1 MTNRVIFNTQTKT
14 YNFQKFN
21 TLFKQYITIT
31 SNTNINQLLVS
42 AARIGETIPYNFTIT
57 NI

>member
-1 MTNRVIFNTQTKT
+1 MTNRVTFNTQTKT

-21 TLFKQYITIT
+21 NLFKTFITIT

-42 AARIGETIPYNFTIT
+42 AARMGETIPYNFKII